1 MFFSREERSGE
12 MSLEKGVDYRRTRT
26 GSICMQRGG
35 GGLNLTSRRG
45 VWLSKE
51 LLSDTG
57 ETRTPQDVCER
68 RDKPCFE
75 DAVGRQTCGR
85 WQQEGELAGG
95 D

>member
-57 ETRTPQDVCER
+57 ETRTPQDVCELG
-68 RDKPCFE
+68 
-75 DAVGRQTCGR
+75 AS
-85 WQQEGELAGG
+85 LAWRKR
-95 D
+95 